1 MTGKLLHD
9 FPGGNYSFMKRYTVI
24 ALLLL
29 FQLSLFAAPVNP
41 AQVTISLTTRVPEYL
56 VHGFLKT
63 TEGSQVIV
71 SSTEVDDAF
80 NTRGASFTYAIQTNV
95 SIPLKVTA
103 TVSPFNLQ
111 YAPTSYQVGI
121 DKIYVRESEAAIP
134 SEAPVDSTS
143 GTYNLVE
150 FTPNASGM
158 ATYAYTLTVLAN
170 QTQVQN
176 APSGSYES
184 TVSIG
189 ITPNN

>member
-1 MTGKLLHD
+1 
-9 FPGGNYSFMKRYTVI
+9 MKRYIVI
-24 ALLLL
+24 ALLLI

-80 NTRGASFTYAIQTNV
+80 NTSGASFTYAIQTNV

-176 APSGSYES
+176 APSGLYES

>member
-1 MTGKLLHD
+1 MTGKLLHN

>member
-80 NTRGASFTYAIQTNV
+80 NTSGASFTYAIQTNV

-121 DKIYVRESEAAIP
+121 DKIYVQESEAAIP

-176 APSGSYES
+176 APSGLYES

>member
-1 MTGKLLHD
+1 
-9 FPGGNYSFMKRYTVI
+9 MKRYI
-24 ALLLL
+24 SILLIL
-29 FQLSLFAAPVNP
+29 FIGLAVFAAPVNP

-56 VHGFLKT
+56 VHGFLNT

-80 NTRGASFTYAIQTNV
+80 NTSGASFTYAIQTNV

-111 YAPTSYQVGI
+111 YAPTPYQVGI
-121 DKIYVRESEAAIP
+121 DKIYVADTTTATSSEAV
-134 SEAPVDSTS
+134 VDSTS

-176 APSGSYES
+176 APSGAYES